1 MEWANPEKIQK
12 GGGGGWRIWN
22 FQRYHRNI
30 MWNFQ
35 GLIKNEVE
43 FVLVNTILWNIQG
56 LSFVLSEISRGKVKK
71 MKKIEVFKKVYPQPP
86 CLDFSPI
93 QLTSIIVL
101 RCSTSS
107 SSKTNLLKP
116 LTNVILDP
124 LGQKSTSITDHGP
137 SKSFF
142 DWNNISQICIWWLWL
157 PDLRWCVCQLQLVP
171 K

>member
-1 MEWANPEKIQK
+1 
-12 GGGGGWRIWN
+12 
-22 FQRYHRNI
+22 

-142 DWNNISQICIWWLWL
+142 D
-157 PDLRWCVCQLQLVP
+157 
-171 K
+171 